1 MSKLLVIDDTP
12 AALDALTTAL
22 RPHFEVDTA
31 TSVADAAVALAS
43 SPHTYSAVV
52 LDLVLD
58 VDAAK
63 LRDLLDARGT
73 PVVLVSGHPERL
85 AATAAE
91 HGWSFLAKP
100 FDPDSLVAAVERA
113 IGRATPAP
121 DRALPAPSRVPAP
134 PAPAPARD
142 QSTPPGAPVRG
153 WPQAA
158 DAIVDKLTRRA
169 LRGGAAVLVYR
180 LQSSGHGSTE
190 SIVALVALAV
200 GVDAAL
206 SAWQRSRPAAAA
218 AVALPVLLALAGE
231 ASGAP
236 HLVDAGAYT
245 AALGAVVASRL
256 GS

>member
-1 MSKLLVIDDTP
+1 MSRLLLIDDTP
-12 AALDALTTAL
+12 VALDALTQAL
-22 RPHFEVDTA
+22 RPHYEIDTA
-31 TSVADAAVALAS
+31 ATVADAAVALAS
-43 SPHTYSAVV
+43 SPHAYAAVV

-58 VDAAK
+58 ADATR

-73 PVVLVSGHPERL
+73 PVVLVSGHPDRL

-100 FDPDSLVAAVERA
+100 YDPDALVAAVERA

-121 DRALPAPSRVPAP
+121 ERALPAPSRVPAP

-169 LRGGAAVLVYR
+169 LRGAAALLVYR

-231 ASGAP
+231 VSGAP